1 MAAPA
6 ERSPG
11 GSYVVVF
18 QTIPAGGEGA
28 GLRIPQP
35 GELPESRTRAEW
47 RDWIVAMLKAAGLR
61 VTKHSGPDG
70 RLYAVVDAPP
80 SRLASE
86 AERIGLRV
94 KTRKGGGGGGQ
105 EEAAAFGRAYPW
117 AGQYEAFAA
126 DKVRDCPNFYAM
138 QHGHSE
144 VWPDETNERGTRAI
158 FDFRSKDRAQL
169 ISSIME
175 TEHHMGGA
183 GLDFELF
190 VYHAVVQQV
199 FPLHGAGRHLLRKSW
214 GNMRLVCTLGGGARR
229 GSGRQSCCSG
239 CALSAWNQPL
249 DDVRDYFGEKIAF
262 CKLPR
267 PRPRPP
273 ACGRAAPALLACQR
287 PAGWLPTF
295 TL

>member
-1 MAAPA
+1 MSST
-6 ERSPG
+6 RDGRTPG
-11 GSYVVVF
+11 GSYVIVF
-18 QTIPAGGEGA
+18 DGGGDA
-28 GLRIPQP
+28 AVACRIPQP
-35 GELPESRTRAEW
+35 GDLPESRTRAEW

-61 VTKHSGPDG
+61 VSKHAGPDG

-86 AERIGLRV
+86 AERVGLRV

-117 AGQYEAFAA
+117 AGQYEPFAA

-144 VWPDETNERGTRAI
+144 AWPDETNERGTRAV

-190 VYHAVVQQV
+190 LYHAVVQQV

-214 GNMRLVCTLGGGARR
+214 GNMRQACTLGGSGARR
-229 GSGRQSCCSG
+229 GAGRRSCCSG
-239 CALSAWNQPL
+239 CAQSAWNQPL

-262 CKLPR
+262 CKLP
-267 PRPRPP
+267 PRP
-273 ACGRAAPALLACQR
+273 ACLCHARQAAWLAGSPIR
-287 PAGWLPTF
+287 HTVGWH
-295 TL
+295 